1 MARLSPSI
9 HLFLHDNNMVNIAIV
24 GLGLVGSELFAQLH
38 ATKNHA
44 LRVVALTNSRR
55 MLLSDALYTA
65 LPSAAVAA
73 LAASETSTSLSQLT
87 DYLAASPSPAV
98 VVDCTSSSDVA
109 ALYPSWLRA
118 GISIVTPNKKAFSS
132 DLTLYNEIRSLS
144 SSLKGPF
151 VYHESTVGAGLP
163 VLSTL
168 SDLVKTGD
176 KVVKVEGIFSGT
188 MSYIFNN
195 FSTLSEAGEKKRFSE
210 IVAVAK
216 ELGYTE
222 PDPRDDLNGMD
233 VARKVVIAGRLIG
246 VPLTLSTLAV
256 ENVVPVALRD
266 VHTSQ
271 EFLSRLPEHDD
282 HFGSLNA
289 EAAGAGEVLR
299 YVGVVDTLQ
308 PDQSGARFVR
318 YPAAHPF
325 ASLRG
330 SDNVIKIT
338 TERFPNGLII
348 QGAGAGAAVT
358 AFGVFAD
365 LLKVQ
370 ERVGGL

>member
-1 MARLSPSI
+1 
-9 HLFLHDNNMVNIAIV
+9 MVNVAIV
-24 GLGLVGSELFAQLH
+24 GLGLVGSELLAQLH
-38 ATKNHA
+38 KTKNHA

-55 MLLSDALYTA
+55 MLLSDASYTP
-65 LPSAAVAA
+65 LPSTAATA
-73 LAASETSTSLSQLT
+73 LAASESATSLSELAA
-87 DYLAASPSPAV
+87 YLAASLVPAV
-98 VVDCTSSSDVA
+98 VVDCTSSDAVA

-118 GISIVTPNKKAFSS
+118 GLSIVTPNKKAFSG
-132 DLTLYNEIRSLS
+132 DLELYNEIRSLAAFAN
-144 SSLKGPF
+144 GPF

-195 FSTLSEAGEKKRFSE
+195 FSTLNTAGEKKRFSE
-210 IVAVAK
+210 IVTVAK

-233 VARKVVIAGRLIG
+233 VARKVAIAGRLIG
-246 VPLTLSTLAV
+246 VPLTLSTLTV
-256 ENVVPVALRD
+256 ENVVPAPLRT
-266 VHTSQ
+266 VSTSH
-271 EFLSRLPEHDD
+271 EFLTRLPEHDE
-282 HFGSLNA
+282 HFAALNA
-289 EAAGAGEVLR
+289 QAAKAGEVLR
-299 YVGVVDTLQ
+299 YVGVVDALE
-308 PDQSGARFVR
+308 PAHSGAKFVR

-325 ASLRG
+325 ASLQG
-330 SDNVIKIT
+330 SDNIIKIT

-358 AFGVFAD
+358 AFGIFAD
-365 LLKVQ
+365 LLRVQ